1 MWQAVQR
8 GPRSDSGAR
17 GDEEDASSRSD
28 AASRAVEGR
37 RHRGCVRALIFG
49 DDDLFLGHAEAGGK
63 VGSVPGSGGSRD
75 DCVDVIESSATIR
88 EGTRRSAWVA
98 GRGEPLVDR
107 VRYGEAKHIVTIDET
122 DCGIEAFALIRSICP
137 TNTFDTAVVVGPVA
151 QQCCP
156 CR

>member
-17 GDEEDASSRSD
+17 GNEEDASSRSD

-37 RHRGCVRALIFG
+37 RHRGCVRAFIFG

-63 VGSVPGSGGSRD
+63 VGSVPGSGWSRGD
-75 DCVDVIESSATIR
+75 HVDVIEAQRRFAKAFVDCLDRRRR
-88 EGTRRSAWVA
+88 E
-98 GRGEPLVDR
+98 PFVDR

-122 DCGIEAFALIRSICP
+122 DCGVEAFALIRSICP